1 MSNETVTPTIELIAL
16 LEAAGFVRNIVEP
29 KVKQG
34 GRYKPKIGETYWY
47 FYSDGEI
54 DHANYTGAYSDI
66 HRRALGN
73 SFRTKKEAIAARD
86 KQLAL
91 VRVQDKLEE
100 LTNEPLDWGNID
112 QPKFHLL
119 YKHKYRNFCISSRQ
133 YEQYDIACLYGS
145 ESACEWVINNME
157 SDLKL
162 IAGIA

>member
-1 MSNETVTPTIELIAL
+1 MTDVTVFAKDLIEAL
-16 LEAAGFVRNIVEP
+16 EVAGFRLESIRPE
-29 KVKQG
+29 VKQG
-34 GRYKPKIGETYWY
+34 GRFKPAIGQQYWT
-47 FYSDGEI
+47 I
-54 DHANYTGAYSDI
+54 TPGAAKWVYIWEDSSFDKS
-66 HRRALGN
+66 RFARGLT
-73 SFRTKKEAIAARD
+73 FRTGVEATASD
-86 KQLAL
+86 NVQQAL

-100 LTNEPLDWGNID
+100 LTDEPLDWGNID

>member
-1 MSNETVTPTIELIAL
+1 MSNETVTLTPELIAAL
-16 LEAAGFVRNIVEP
+16 ETIGYRLEAIKPEA
-29 KVKQG
+29 KQG
-34 GRYKPKIGETYWY
+34 GRYKPEIDDTYY
-47 FYSDGEI
+47 SNMSDGEW
-54 DHANYTGAYSDI
+54 AVCTWRNSDVDN
-66 HRRALGN
+66 RRCAMGN
-73 SFRTKKEAIAARD
+73 CYRTKAEATAARD

-100 LTNEPLDWGNID
+100 LTDEPLDWGNID